1 MLYGLFL
8 GLQGDVESGG
18 GVFDVIIVD
27 VGDFPRVVRGGEFD
41 LRYHMVCGFRR
52 AGYRLQVIF
61 LRIGVAN
68 VVRRWQKF
76 SSIFY
81 RTFRKI
87 FCEDFILWTR
97 TVRFRF

>member
-1 MLYGLFL
+1 MA
-8 GLQGDVESGG
+8 
-18 GVFDVIIVD
+18 DVIIVD
-27 VGDFPRVVRGGEFD
+27 VGDFCRVERGGEFD

-68 VVRRWQKF
+68 VARRWQKF
-76 SSIFY
+76 SSIFLSA
-81 RTFRKI
+81 FLKN

>member
-1 MLYGLFL
+1 MA
-8 GLQGDVESGG
+8 
-18 GVFDVIIVD
+18 DVIIVD
-27 VGDFPRVVRGGEFD
+27 AGDFRRVERGGEFD

-68 VVRRWQKF
+68 VARRWQKF
-76 SSIFY
+76 SSIFLSD
-81 RTFRKI
+81 FSKN

>member
-1 MLYGLFL
+1 MA
-8 GLQGDVESGG
+8 
-18 GVFDVIIVD
+18 DVIIVD
-27 VGDFPRVVRGGEFD
+27 VGDFRRVERGGEFD

-68 VVRRWQKF
+68 VARRWQKF

-81 RTFRKI
+81 RHF
-87 FCEDFILWTR
+87 
-97 TVRFRF
+97 